1 MMRMESSRPSPPRT
15 RLSQAAD
22 PLRRRVLVATF
33 VIVAIAVLAGAVSRS
48 PIPTRFGSTAGYAAL
63 VGVSVAA
70 IAYARGGY
78 GRAVGAAIAWVMA
91 TAYLAGSMVIALFDT
106 QRDLTRAVGVAGVF
120 TWAPLILVVMWLGMA
135 PRPGP
140 RLAVISYAVLM
151 LPGLVFIGAM
161 LAGQQDGSPRTV
173 EILVRGYA
181 TNFLFLMLLS
191 VFGRL
196 NERYVRNT
204 VVAETMQYLALT
216 DTLTGLPNRRA
227 LTRQIERELARARRY
242 NRPLVIA
249 LLDVDHF
256 KAINDTHGHDVG
268 DRVLREIGRTAR
280 EELRDTD
287 VLGRWGGEEFLLIA
301 PETTMP
307 HGRALAE
314 RVRARLSEARI
325 LDRLRVTV
333 SIGVAAVHGDEGLKD
348 VVRRA
353 DDALYQAKA
362 HGRDQV
368 ATA

>member
-1 MMRMESSRPSPPRT
+1 
-15 RLSQAAD
+15 
-22 PLRRRVLVATF
+22 
-33 VIVAIAVLAGAVSRS
+33 
-48 PIPTRFGSTAGYAAL
+48 
-63 VGVSVAA
+63 
-70 IAYARGGY
+70 
-78 GRAVGAAIAWVMA
+78 
-91 TAYLAGSMVIALFDT
+91 MVIALFDT
-106 QRDLTRAVGVAGVF
+106 SGDLTRAVGVAGVF

-140 RLAVISYAVLM
+140 RLAVMTYAAM
-151 LPGLVFIGAM
+151 MAPGVVFVAM
-161 LAGQQDGSPRTV
+161 MALRREDASPRTV
-173 EILVRGYA
+173 EMLVRGYA
-181 TNFLFLMLLS
+181 INFLYLMLLS

-196 NERYVRNT
+196 NERYVRNS

-227 LTRQIERELARARRY
+227 LGRQIERELARARRY
-242 NRPLVIA
+242 NRPLAIA

-256 KAINDTHGHDVG
+256 KLINDTHGHDVG

-301 PETTMP
+301 PETTLP
-307 HGRALAE
+307 QGRALAE
-314 RVRARLSEARI
+314 RVRSRLSETRI

-333 SIGVAAVHGDEGLKD
+333 SIGVAGVSGDEGLKD
-348 VVRRA
+348 VLRRA

-362 HGRDQV
+362 QGRDQV

>member
-1 MMRMESSRPSPPRT
+1 MESSRLHPPRT

-22 PLRRRVLVATF
+22 PLRRRVLVAAF
-33 VIVAIAVLAGAVSRS
+33 VIVAVAVIAGAVFRS
-48 PIPTRFGSTAGYAAL
+48 PVPKRFGSTAGYAAL
-63 VGVSVAA
+63 TGLAVAA
-70 IAYARGGY
+70 VAYARGGY
-78 GRAVGAAIAWVMA
+78 GRVVGAAIAYFLA
-91 TAYLAGSMVIALFDT
+91 TAYLAGSMVIALFGT
-106 QRDLTRAVGVAGVF
+106 QSDLTRAVAVAGVF
-120 TWAPLILVVMWLGMA
+120 TWAPLILVVIWLGMA
-135 PRPGP
+135 PKPGP
-140 RLAVISYAVLM
+140 RLAALTYAM
-151 LPGLVFIGAM
+151 LALPAVAFIGAM
-161 LAGQQDGSPRTV
+161 LAGRQEGSPRAV
-173 EILVRGYA
+173 EMLLRGYA

-196 NERYVRNT
+196 NERYLRNT
-204 VVAETMQYLALT
+204 VMAETMQYLALT

-242 NRPLVIA
+242 GRALTIA

-301 PETTMP
+301 PETSLP

-314 RVRARLSEARI
+314 RVRVRLSEERI
-325 LDRLRVTV
+325 LDRLSVTV
-333 SIGVAAVHGDEGLKD
+333 SIGVAAGRGDEDLKD
-348 VVRRA
+348 VIRRA
-353 DDALYQAKA
+353 DDALYHAKVR
-362 HGRDQV
+362 GRDQV

>member
-1 MMRMESSRPSPPRT
+1 MEPSRSRPPRT

-22 PLRRRVLVATF
+22 PLRRRVLAVAF
-33 VIVAIAVLAGAVSRS
+33 MVVAIALLAGALSRS
-48 PIPTRFGSTAGYAAL
+48 PVPKRFGPAAGYAAL
-63 VGVSVAA
+63 AGVAVAA
-70 IAYARGGY
+70 VAYVRGGY
-78 GRAVGAAIAWVMA
+78 GRAIAAAVAWIMA
-91 TAYLAGSMVIALFDT
+91 TAYLAVSMTIALFDT

-120 TWAPLILVVMWLGMA
+120 TWAPLVLVVMWLGLA

-140 RLAVISYAVLM
+140 RLAVLTYAVL
-151 LPGLVFIGAM
+151 LVPGVAFIGAL
-161 LAGQQDGSPRTV
+161 LAGHQESSPRTV

-181 TNFLFLMLLS
+181 TNFLFMMLLS

-196 NERYVRNT
+196 NERYVRNS
-204 VVAETMQYLALT
+204 VIAETMQYLALT
-216 DTLTGLPNRRA
+216 DSLTGLPNRRA
-227 LTRQIERELARARRY
+227 LTRQIERELTRARRY
-242 NRPLVIA
+242 NRALVVA

-301 PETTMP
+301 PETTLVQ
-307 HGRALAE
+307 GRALAE
-314 RVRARLSEARI
+314 RVRTRLAETRI

-333 SIGVAAVHGDEGLKD
+333 SIGVAAVRGDETMKD

-368 ATA
+368 ETA